1 MISIYRTNHHYM
13 VEANAR
19 RSSFVIDVRYYKS
32 NPWSCMSPFFKWGDV
47 PVRFSAP
54 DTAISIAAMI
64 EGLRVNQYHEH
75 DPNLFHS
82 LNFSDYLESE
92 RIKDS
97 SGFLRGIGSHVI
109 LSPEEAQKE
118 LLYPTYRWVL
128 DHKLNNQINAIR
140 AAESYQ
146 DVVILDYPKDKR
158 GMELYAGEISI
169 GYLLKA
175 YIEGSTPYEDVFEYK
190 EEYIYL
196 TDYKR
201 KSGHRIIKRR
211 VPREIK
217 ALNTSDNQQL
227 EIPLG

>member
-109 LSPEEAQKE
+109 LSPEEAHKE

-146 DVVILDYPKDKR
+146 DVVILDYPKVQSIF
-158 GMELYAGEISI
+158 LYGLNLS
-169 GYLLKA
+169 YLQQEVLFHVLHQEKYA
-175 YIEGSTPYEDVFEYK
+175 FQPMYPCSLDFLHTST
-190 EEYIYL
+190 
-196 TDYKR
+196 
-201 KSGHRIIKRR
+201 
-211 VPREIK
+211 
-217 ALNTSDNQQL
+217 N
-227 EIPLG
+227 